1 MLIAPGV
8 LTRVWSHASEVDVY
22 GSTVVDSPTGI
33 YIVLKD
39 SRRIDASK
47 TKSGLR
53 VIKSCVERSHTTE
66 SALMTISSG
75 FTPPNI
81 TGIDQGKA
89 LASDCQRTHAS
100 NSQLSHIL
108 TLIDGSL
115 NFITGV
121 GKPALTLKP
130 IELLRLWHARLGHPP
145 LPTLLATLSVFG
157 VFHLPDTATDK
168 QRSNA
173 AKDIRTAV
181 FEFAR
186 ETCDVCNACK
196 QRRNSVNVSPRRP
209 WTEADIAARVAGSIH
224 RALRPLRRILLDVF
238 GPVPYLSAQ
247 HGYRFLVGFTDE
259 ATSYRWVFGCKNHT
273 AAAVEEITQLFRAAL
288 RLVLGEIDIMR
299 MDNAPE
305 FARAD
310 SWAAFL
316 ADCGIF
322 PEYSVPYDARAMGR
336 IERTWGIGGAGA
348 RCFLDQF
355 AAGVRHWYSAVRH
368 AIFCANSI
376 RSEYKTIDGN
386 TIKSSANFRIFKRE
400 IEHRKLR
407 SYGSPVRYLLAPAQR
422 DSKFDQNASSGF
434 YVGISPSN
442 SSAMWIWDGH
452 SHITVGGA
460 SIVDETKFIKPLIGH
475 SQAFPL
481 WPAPN
486 VDSAP
491 SNASA
496 AKAPAKAPVVKQ
508 PTSDVLPIGTVLS
521 VRYLN
526 DATKAW
532 QWYNASVDN
541 DPKTHASS
549 RLVSTGRHHHYLR
562 WHDQDPSWDHGN
574 WLDLRSPLHVWK
586 HVSSPTTDADSSTGG
601 LDVTTADKVTV
612 DSLTGGQSPN
622 SSPPDAPAPDVQTGG
637 LAPSPAHS
645 AKATDPARHRPLSR
659 GHAGY
664 SLRSRAATVSAILAM
679 AVGTAGMLEQQ
690 RHEAERL
697 PVDLLRRAVELADV
711 SDLDFDPADLDESD
725 QPPVSPPDT
734 PPDPPLS
741 PDPMHD
747 AAAQLAVSCSH
758 GLSDWQVLDDKCIHD
773 LRACAEVYV
782 FQLDEMSS
790 HPALLAAK
798 ARQVTSSRKTVVYYD
813 SNGVAQAIEP
823 KNVAEALRSLQS
835 DQWIIA
841 INVELENLKSHGAYH
856 LVPISEPLSKGKKIL
871 RMTYVF
877 KVKVHADMTLD
888 KFKARLCV
896 VGSSM
901 QEGSDYFESYASCAR
916 TTSVKLVVIT
926 TVIAGW
932 IDFHF
937 DLHGAFLTA
946 DIDADVYCYQ
956 PQLPEGEEERG
967 PNGERMVWKLDKAI
981 YGTVQAARLF
991 TQKLRNALLSIGF
1004 TVSIDDDNVYRLD
1017 HQLGRI
1023 ILSNHIDDGIG
1034 GASTQAVLDYFL
1046 SEITKYGF
1054 AFSTAPGPWRTVLG
1068 FGLNRNKAN
1077 RSVTITAAKHIKQ
1090 LVAEHLSSEAVSS
1103 RVPTPDTKEIM
1114 SLEPP
1119 PTETPEQEAALEPM
1133 RKLARSLKGGLIYI
1147 AQVHPGIAHAC
1158 SRVCAYMAKPTE
1170 QSYAAAKRILLW
1182 LRDRVD
1188 LGVTFGG
1195 PHIKSLDDLVPSE
1208 LPRDPLDEQR
1218 APCLACTVD
1227 SDLNGRT
1234 LPSLEEAERGPTD
1247 SRASRSQL
1255 GYEFS
1260 IAGGC
1265 FDATSRRQHS
1275 IAVDTAAAELFA
1287 ASTAAAQLINI
1298 TGILRFITFGILGV
1312 HPVPMHCDNE
1322 ICITVARDASSM
1334 KKVSYV
1340 ARRVRLLQELVER
1353 KVIKMVKVSGL
1364 ANPADML
1371 TKHLTKDIFRKYA
1384 ANLYGAAIA
1393 DV

>member
-1 MLIAPGV
+1 
-8 LTRVWSHASEVDVY
+8 
-22 GSTVVDSPTGI
+22 
-33 YIVLKD
+33 
-39 SRRIDASK
+39 
-47 TKSGLR
+47 
-53 VIKSCVERSHTTE
+53 
-66 SALMTISSG
+66 MTISSG

-209 WTEADIAARVAGSIH
+209 WTEADIAARAAGSIH

-475 SQAFPL
+475 SDAFPL

-486 VDSAP
+486 VDNTLSSA
-491 SNASA
+491 NA

-562 WHDQDPSWDHGN
+562 WHDEDPAWDHGN

-586 HVSSPTTDADSSTGG
+586 HISSPTTDADSSTGG
-601 LDVTTADKVTV
+601 PVITTADQAAV
-612 DSLTGGQSPN
+612 DSLTGGQS
-622 SSPPDAPAPDVQTGG
+622 SSSSAPDLAAPDVPTGG

-679 AVGTAGMLEQQ
+679 AIGTAGMLEQQ
-690 RHEAERL
+690 RHEAERI

-725 QPPVSPPDT
+725 QPPTSPPDV

-741 PDPMHD
+741 PDPLHD
-747 AAAQLAVSCSH
+747 AAAQLAISCSH
-758 GLSDWQVLDDKCIHD
+758 GLSDWQTLDDKCIHD

-782 FQLDEMSS
+782 FQIDEMSS

-813 SNGVAQAIEP
+813 SNGIAQAIEP
-823 KNVAEALRSLQS
+823 KNVTEALRSLQS

-888 KFKARLCV
+888 KFKARICV
-896 VGSSM
+896 VGTQ
-901 QEGSDYFESYASCAR
+901 QEHGSDYFESYASCAR
-916 TTSVKLVVIT
+916 TTSVKLVIIT

-1017 HQLGRI
+1017 HKLGRI
-1023 ILSNHIDDGIG
+1023 ILSSHIDDGIG

-1046 SEITKYGF
+1046 SELTKYGF

-1068 FGLNRNKAN
+1068 FGLDRNKAN
-1077 RSVTITAAKHIKQ
+1077 RSVTITAGKHIKQ

-1158 SRVCAYMAKPTE
+1158 SRVCSLMAKPTE

-1195 PHIKSLDDLVPSE
+1195 PHIKSLDDLIPSE

-1298 TGILRFITFGILGV
+1298 TGILRFVTFGILGV

-1364 ANPADML
+1364 ANPSDML
-1371 TKHLTKDIFRKYA
+1371 TKHLAKDIFRKYA